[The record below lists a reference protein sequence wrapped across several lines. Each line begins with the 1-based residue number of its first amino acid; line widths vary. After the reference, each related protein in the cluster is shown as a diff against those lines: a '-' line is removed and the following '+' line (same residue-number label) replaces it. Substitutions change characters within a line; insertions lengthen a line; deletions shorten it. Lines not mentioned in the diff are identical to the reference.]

1 MVRNFVEKNLNIM
14 NIIEGPIDSII
25 PIENRIL
32 VIRGLAIMLDRDLA
46 ELYSVETKRINEQV
60 KRNRERFPKEFM
72 FQLTEEE
79 VRELVAKCDR
89 FGKLKHS
96 SSLPYAFTEQGVAM
110 LSSVLHSK
118 VAIEVSICIIN
129 AFVSMRRLINSQSIF
144 SDKIEKIERRQY
156 AMEVKIEKIFERIET
171 AENIYPVEGVFYDG
185 QIFDAY
191 VFVADLIKSA
201 QKRLVLIDNYVD
213 ESVLVML
220 SKREV
225 GVSAEIRTGHL
236 SQQLQL
242 DVVKHNSQYETISVT
257 QVSNIHDRFL
267 IVDDIVY
274 HIGASLKDLGK
285 KLFAFSKMA
294 LQPTALL

>member
-1 MVRNFVEKNLNIM
+1 MLRNFVEKNLNIM
-14 NIIEGPIDSII
+14 NIIEEPIDSII

-213 ESVLVML
+213 DTV
-220 SKREV
+220 
-225 GVSAEIRTGHL
+225 
-236 SQQLQL
+236 
-242 DVVKHNSQYETISVT
+242 
-257 QVSNIHDRFL
+257 
-267 IVDDIVY
+267 
-274 HIGASLKDLGK
+274 
-285 KLFAFSKMA
+285 
-294 LQPTALL
+294 

>member
-1 MVRNFVEKNLNIM
+1 MEKNLNIM

>member
-1 MVRNFVEKNLNIM
+1 MEKNLNIM

-213 ESVLVML
+213 ESVLLML

-236 SQQLQL
+236 SQQFKL
-242 DVVKHNSQYETISVT
+242 DVAKHNSQYDAIAVT
-257 QVSNIHDRFL
+257 QVSNMHDRFL
-267 IVDDIVY
+267 IVDDTVY

-285 KLFAFSKMA
+285 KLFAFSKMT